1 MKKFLNILIII
12 VFILLCKTIFDF
24 CSNEKLINEYHNNN
38 YDSNL
43 SERLLKLNLHEPY
56 VYNYNNCN
64 IKYKKEQ
71 YNEAVNCYKEV
82 LTHIIPSNRICD
94 VRVNLALSLLKTIND
109 NNKEQIKQEALNVLY
124 TNDCAKKGIEDRSGR
139 DEKSED
145 LEEEI
150 LKEETESGG
159 EGKEENEENKGEEEK
174 EKEKEEQ
181 EKKQQEIEEKN
192 KKGRKDRQQQENGE
206 PNYSHSEQF
215 W

>member
-1 MKKFLNILIII
+1 M
-12 VFILLCKTIFDF
+12 
-24 CSNEKLINEYHNNN
+24 
-38 YDSNL
+38 
-43 SERLLKLNLHEPY
+43 
-56 VYNYNNCN
+56 
-64 IKYKKEQ
+64 
-71 YNEAVNCYKEV
+71 
-82 LTHIIPSNRICD
+82 
-94 VRVNLALSLLKTIND
+94 SLLKTIND

-124 TNDCAKKGIEDRSGR
+124 TNDCAKEGIEDRSGR

-159 EGKEENEENKGEEEK
+159 EGEEENEENKGEEEN